1 MERSVDPCV
10 EVEKNQ
16 TNEMRRWFLLVF
28 VLFSVGAEVERERE
42 EIVDVLRLIWIERQ
56 HDHSGMKQSK
66 YHLT

>member
-42 EIVDVLRLIWIERQ
+42 EIVDVLR
-56 HDHSGMKQSK
+56 DKQTSS
-66 YHLT
+66 